1 MKREALFGGT
11 FDPIHRGHLFIAER
25 ALAQCD
31 LDEVVFLPCRQSPHK
46 RDVETT
52 SGEDRLTMVR
62 LAIADVSGIWAS
74 DWELQREGASY
85 SWQTAEYWRSEVLAE
100 EDKLYWVLGMD
111 QWAALS
117 RWARVEYLS
126 ELVTFIVFPR
136 DGEVPEKFSGRN
148 AVFLPDAMAI
158 SATEIRTR
166 ASLGQS
172 IEEQVGDDVVVYIR
186 EKGLYRNA

>member
-1 MKREALFGGT
+1 MKRVALFGGT
-11 FDPIHRGHLFIAER
+11 FDPIHRGHRFIAER

-52 SGEDRLTMVR
+52 SGEDRLAMVR
-62 LAIADVSGIWAS
+62 LAIEDLAGVRAS
-74 DWELQREGASY
+74 DWELQREGVSY
-85 SWQTAEYWRSEVLAE
+85 SWQTAEYWRTEVLSE
-100 EDKLYWVLGMD
+100 EDQLFWILGMD
-111 QWAALS
+111 QWVALS
-117 RWARVEYLS
+117 KWARVEYLS
-126 ELVTFIVFPR
+126 ELATFIVFPR
-136 DGEVPEKFSGRN
+136 DGEVPKAFAGRN

-166 ASLGQS
+166 ASLGLS
-172 IEEQVGDDVVVYIR
+172 LEAHVGDHVAAYVR

>member
-1 MKREALFGGT
+1 MKRVALFGGT
-11 FDPIHRGHLFIAER
+11 FDPIHRGHRFIAER

-85 SWQTAEYWRSEVLAE
+85 SWQTAEYWRNEVLAE
-100 EDKLYWVLGMD
+100 EDELYWVLGMD

-117 RWARVEYLS
+117 KWARVEYLS
-126 ELVTFIVFPR
+126 RLVTFIVFPR
-136 DGEVPEKFSGRN
+136 DGEVPEAFSGRN